1 MSEKYGRHYVKFLT
15 GLYRGSTLCV
25 DYENVQYREP
35 RPRYKWWATA
45 VSLNDSQVPP
55 DVQKLV
61 DMWETSQYAGLTLS
75 EFIRPLLEDATEDS
89 NS

>member
-1 MSEKYGRHYVKFLT
+1 MSEKYGTHYVKFLS

-25 DYENVQYREP
+25 NYENVQYRLP
-35 RPRYKWWATA
+35 KVSYRWWATP

-61 DMWETSQYAGLTLS
+61 DMWENLQYAGLTLS
-75 EFIRPLLEDATEDS
+75 EFIRPLLEDPTEDS
-89 NS
+89 DS